1 MIIETMEQLGK
12 CIDDGVELEM
22 YFPDPSAH
30 WGKINRTLNWGVVPE
45 AVEEG
50 RIRTKPRTVKLTIRT
65 IDGDD
70 SCSSIWFGHRENNE
84 LNGFTDHHVTVTLEK

>member
-50 RIRTKPRTVKLTIRT
+50 RIRTKPRTVEVRLYFDQYGDPCQVDLADEGAREGVPCRKFTIVY
-65 IDGDD
+65 G
-70 SCSSIWFGHRENNE
+70 E
-84 LNGFTDHHVTVTLEK
+84 